1 MMINRDEFIKK
12 FAERCKEDNAAIFLG
27 AGMSVDAGLP
37 SWKELF
43 APLANELDIDIEN
56 TNYQIYDIAQ
66 FYANKFGKNELYK
79 KIGKEINRI
88 LNSSKALDEL
98 CSMQCNSIWTTNF
111 DHVLENNLN
120 KAGKITNVI
129 SKEADLISCDLNKNI
144 NIFKLNGDIR
154 DIQNAVI
161 TKSDLEKYKEY
172 HDYFLAFF
180 KRELITKTFLFLGYS
195 FTDSLVLP
203 CISELG
209 RAFDN
214 NQPHHY
220 TIIKE
225 SSSSDFLN
233 FIKDLEDRYQID
245 VLLVKDYS
253 EVSDI
258 LREINYFTNQKNVFI
273 SGSYQKYD
281 DVKLKK
287 IDDLCKKITK
297 SLYRNGFTIINGYG
311 YKIGYYIA
319 SEATKLMI
327 EENVVDTK
335 KHLLMFPFDEHSSD
349 SEKSRHR
356 AFMISKSNISIFM
369 YGSGSKNSGMMEEY
383 EISKKNKHNII
394 IPLGCTGGSAKLIL
408 NDVKKNIIKYPYL
421 EKYINVLEN
430 ETDADNI
437 SKTIISIINENL
449 KDSFN

>member
-1 MMINRDEFIKK
+1 MINRNEFTKK

-43 APLANELDIDIEN
+43 SPLANEINIDIEN

-66 FYANKFGKNELYK
+66 FYANRFGKNELYK
-79 KIGKEINRI
+79 KIGKEINKI

-111 DHVLENNLN
+111 DQVIENNLS
-120 KAGKITNVI
+120 KMGKITNVI

-161 TKSDLEKYKEY
+161 TKSDLEKYNEI

-253 EVSDI
+253 EISDV
-258 LREINYFTNQKNVFI
+258 LKEINYFTNQKNVFI
-273 SGSYQKYD
+273 SGSYQKND
-281 DVKLKK
+281 NEKLKE
-287 IDDLCKKITK
+287 IDNLCKKITK

-327 EENVVDTK
+327 GENVVDTK
-335 KHLLMFPFDEHSSD
+335 KHLLMYPFDEHSSD
-349 SEKSRHR
+349 IEKSRHR
-356 AFMISKSNISIFM
+356 TFMLSKANISIFM
-369 YGSGSKNSGMMEEY
+369 YGSGSENCGMIEEY
-383 EISKKNKHNII
+383 KISKKNRHNII
-394 IPLGCTGGSAKLIL
+394 IPLGSTGGSAKLIL
-408 NDVKKNIIKYPYL
+408 NDVKDNIIEYPYL
-421 EKYINVLEN
+421 EKYIDVLEN
-430 ETDADNI
+430 ETDAD
-437 SKTIISIINENL
+437 KLTKIILSIINENL